1 MKKYF
6 FLTFL
11 ALSISSLSAGCL
23 GLSKKSSRTQEAHMA
38 LVDQKIL
45 ELDQA
50 LSGLN
55 LNAQNL
61 GKRVEELAQKTSAID
76 TNYSK
81 LNTTLDE
88 LSTQVATK
96 DSSIKATVSETQ
108 KNISD
113 LIQKLRKIEQAKTE
127 LQNQRSRITDSEIG
141 QHSEAMKE
149 EAMEMIK
156 ETKGERNSEEEKKE
170 EETAT
175 GQGKEAL
182 QKLLDEAL
190 TLYRDGNYKDAIGKW
205 EEALVIDPANL
216 EAKFNIEIAKEKI
229 KPPPEK

>member
-88 LSTQVATK
+88 L
-96 DSSIKATVSETQ
+96 I
-108 KNISD
+108 
-113 LIQKLRKIEQAKTE
+113 LIRFQ
-127 LQNQRSRITDSEIG
+127 
-141 QHSEAMKE
+141 
-149 EAMEMIK
+149 
-156 ETKGERNSEEEKKE
+156 
-170 EETAT
+170 
-175 GQGKEAL
+175 
-182 QKLLDEAL
+182 
-190 TLYRDGNYKDAIGKW
+190 TLNKYAI
-205 EEALVIDPANL
+205 LPS
-216 EAKFNIEIAKEKI
+216 KI
-229 KPPPEK
+229 KTLKGGYSYETYRCCWPFEAGRDKGSNAIFRKSPAISTMASNLYYSYQTA

>member
-1 MKKYF
+1 
-6 FLTFL
+6 
-11 ALSISSLSAGCL
+11 
-23 GLSKKSSRTQEAHMA
+23 MA

-113 LIQKLRKIEQAKTE
+113 LIQKLREIEQAKTE
-127 LQNQRSRITDSEIG
+127 LQNQIIALQTQRSRITDSEIG
-141 QHSEAMKE
+141 AKRGAMKE
-149 EAMEMIK
+149 EDRKTIEEGREMIK
-156 ETKGERNSEEEKKE
+156 ETRGERNSEEEKKE

>member
-1 MKKYF
+1 
-6 FLTFL
+6 
-11 ALSISSLSAGCL
+11 
-23 GLSKKSSRTQEAHMA
+23 MA

-50 LSGLN
+50 LSNLN
-55 LNAQNL
+55 LSAQNL
-61 GKRVEELAQKTSAID
+61 GKRVEDLAQKTATID
-76 TNYSK
+76 TNYSR

-113 LIQKLRKIEQAKTE
+113 LTQKLREIEQAKTE
-127 LQNQRSRITDSEIG
+127 LQNQIIALQTQRSRITDSEIG
-141 QHSEAMKE
+141 RKSEAMKE
-149 EAMEMIK
+149 E
-156 ETKGERNSEEEKKE
+156 
-170 EETAT
+170 ETAT
-175 GQGKEAL
+175 EQGKEAL
-182 QKLLDEAL
+182 QKSLDEAL
-190 TLYRDGNYKDAIGKW
+190 SLYRDGNYKDAIGKW

-216 EAKFNIEIAKEKI
+216 EAKFNIEIAKEKV